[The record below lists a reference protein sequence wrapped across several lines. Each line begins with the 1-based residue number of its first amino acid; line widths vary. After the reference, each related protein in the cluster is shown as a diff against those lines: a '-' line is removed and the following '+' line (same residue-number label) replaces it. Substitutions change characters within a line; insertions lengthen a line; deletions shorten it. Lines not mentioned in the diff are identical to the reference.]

1 MPTILTLQGPN
12 LSLLGVGAVAPTDP
26 VDAINVKA
34 SVGEQAVFAI
44 KGHPW
49 AILLGLFVGGF
60 LASKYAPAWG
70 GAWGAQHAAR
80 SRDRAV
86 HGHSFF
92 GHKLGKRRRR
102 R

>member
-12 LSLLGVGAVAPTDP
+12 LSLLGTIAPSLAGPLAGP
-26 VDAINVKA
+26 VDM
-34 SVGEQAVFAI
+34 I
-44 KGHPW
+44 KEHPW
-49 AILLGLFVGGF
+49 AILLGLFAGGF

-70 GAWGAQHAAR
+70 SAWGAQHAAR

-92 GHKLGKRRRR
+92 GRKLKRRRR
-102 R
+102 